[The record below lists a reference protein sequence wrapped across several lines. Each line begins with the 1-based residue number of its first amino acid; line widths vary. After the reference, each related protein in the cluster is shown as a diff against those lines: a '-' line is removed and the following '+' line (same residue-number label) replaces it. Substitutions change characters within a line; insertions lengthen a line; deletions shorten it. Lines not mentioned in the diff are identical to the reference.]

1 VSRWIV
7 EDARGARRPERE
19 TFPLSV
25 GGPGCA
31 VELPGL
37 SGTAAWLGLSG
48 DELFVQAGD
57 AEVTCNG
64 LPVRASQ
71 WLRPGDVLRVGTARL
86 AIEATPDGLRLRVE
100 GIETREDRG
109 DPIVVVAAPPDAA
122 APATTIRPVDYRPRP
137 GPGGRRPRR
146 RLRPVPLLVLAL
158 VAAVLGVAGWVLSLP
173 RVDLEVVPAP
183 DRLSLEGAWP
193 ALRLGGRRLLR
204 PGTYRLTAEKEGY
217 RPLDVPLEVT
227 RDGEGRFAFD
237 LEPLPGRVRIEAPD
251 LDGLQVLV
259 DGVPVPGEPPLSLEL
274 EPGEHEVRVRADRH
288 GEFVRNVMV
297 EGRGVEQTVTAELTN
312 LGAAVRFDSRPAGA
326 RLLVDG
332 AAVGMTPITASLMP
346 GTHRLEFRLEGH
358 RTVRES
364 IVVETGDPRTWP
376 TVTLPVLE
384 GIVRLRSEPDGAT
397 VRVDGA
403 YRGQTPVEVAVE
415 AGVEHRVELTK
426 SGHAAAS
433 RALQV
438 SPGET
443 AEWTATLTPRLG
455 ELVFRVTPAGAELL
469 VDGEARG
476 PAEGSLELPA
486 VPHELEVRLAGHEPY
501 RATVTPRPGFP
512 ETIEVDLQPL
522 HPDVAAT
529 APTRTESPA
538 GQALI
543 LIDGGRFRMGASR
556 REPGRRANET
566 LRDVQLTRPFYL
578 AAKPVTND
586 EFRGFRE
593 EHLSGKAG
601 DHSLEYGHHPV
612 VRVSWEDAAAY
623 CNWLS
628 RKASLPEAYVERGG
642 RLVAVRPL
650 NAGYRLPLEAEWAW
664 AARYHDGPEPRK
676 FPWGDSLPVAAGSGN
691 YADASAAGLL
701 AQVLTDYDD
710 GYPVTSPAGAFPTNG
725 IGLYDLGGNVAEWV
739 HDVYGIPGSTAGE
752 AVVDPTGPGS
762 GDLHTIRGSGWMHS
776 TVSEL
781 RLTYRDYGSE
791 PRPDVGFRVARYVQ

>member
-1 VSRWIV
+1 MSRWIV
-7 EDARGARRPERE
+7 EDARGVRRPERE

-25 GGPGCA
+25 GGPECA
-31 VELPGL
+31 VELPGA

-71 WLRPGDVLRVGTARL
+71 WLRPGDVLRVGSARL
-86 AIEATPDGLRLRVE
+86 AIEAAPDGLRLRVE

-109 DPIVVVAAPPDAA
+109 DPIVIVAAPPEAG
-122 APATTIRPVDYRPRP
+122 APAPTIRPVEYRPRP
-137 GPGGRRPRR
+137 GMGEIRPRR
-146 RLRPVPLLVLAL
+146 RLRPLPLLVLAL
-158 VAAVLGVAGWVLSLP
+158 AIAILAAGGWVLSLP
-173 RVDLEVVPAP
+173 RVAVEIVPAP
-183 DRLSLEGAWP
+183 DRLSLEGGWP
-193 ALRLGGRRLLR
+193 ALSLGGRRLLR
-204 PGTYRLTAEKEGY
+204 PGAYRLTAEKEGY

-227 RDGEGRFAFD
+227 RDGRQRFAFA
-237 LEPLPGRVRIEAPD
+237 LAPLPGRVRIEAPG
-251 LDGLQVLV
+251 LDGVQVLV
-259 DGVPVPGEPPLSLEL
+259 DGEAVPGEPPLLLEM
-274 EPGEHEVRVRADRH
+274 EPGEHEIRVRADRH
-288 GEFVRNVMV
+288 GDFIRKVVV
-297 EGRGVEQTVTAELTN
+297 EGHGVEQTVTAELTN
-312 LGAAVRFDSRPAGA
+312 LGAAIRFDSRPTGA

-332 AAVGMTPITASLMP
+332 AAVGTTPLTTSLMP

-358 RTVRES
+358 RTVQES
-364 IVVETGDPRTWP
+364 IVVKTGEPRTWP
-376 TVTLPVLE
+376 TVTLPVLD
-384 GIVRLRSEPDGAT
+384 GVVRLRSVPAGAT
-397 VRVDGA
+397 VRVDGT

-415 AGVEHRVELTK
+415 PDTEHRVELTK
-426 SGHAAAS
+426 SGHASAS
-433 RALQV
+433 RAIRV
-438 SPGET
+438 AAGDT
-443 AEWTATLTPRLG
+443 AEWTATLTPRMG
-455 ELVFRVTPAGAELL
+455 EVVLRVAPAGAEVF
-469 VDGEARG
+469 VDGESRG

-486 VPHELEVRLAGHEPY
+486 GPHEVEVRLAGHEPY

-512 ETIEVDLQPL
+512 ERIEITLQPL
-522 HPDVAAT
+522 NPDVAAT
-529 APTRTESPA
+529 APPRTESPA
-538 GQALI
+538 DQTLI

-566 LRDVQLTRPFYL
+566 LRDVELTRPFYL

-586 EFRGFRE
+586 EFREFRE
-593 EHLSGKAG
+593 EHQSGKAG

-642 RLVAVRPL
+642 RLVAALPP
-650 NAGYRLPLEAEWAW
+650 NTGYRLPLEAEWAW

-710 GYPVTSPAGAFPTNG
+710 GYPVTSPAGAFPPNG

-752 AVVDPTGPGS
+752 PVVDPTGPVS